1 MWTQAAVD
9 PEHTFYY
16 NQPGMFLLPS
26 RIRSLLESQGKV
38 DSRRFSLDADLVTA
52 LRQAAREQGCSEQEV
67 LAGLVESRQELM
79 LRDRA
84 AAACWDSLSERE
96 REVLALVCLGQR
108 NYEIARVLGITHET
122 VKTHLQH
129 IFRKFSLRSKKE
141 LRLLLKDWDF
151 IDWWEDSHQAAGPP

>member
-1 MWTQAAVD
+1 
-9 PEHTFYY
+9 
-16 NQPGMFLLPS
+16 MFLLPS

-38 DSRRFSLDADLVTA
+38 DSRLFSLDAELVTA
-52 LRQAAREQGCSEQEV
+52 IRQAAREQGRSEQEI
-67 LAGLVESRQELM
+67 LVELVDAGQERVSR
-79 LRDRA
+79 DGA

-108 NYEIARVLGITHET
+108 NYEIAVALGIAHET